1 MLYVILAE
9 GISLVEWLI
18 DRQQLKNDST
28 LTGLDGV
35 EDMLERSHERDDGVH
50 YCNYADW
57 ISHEVDEKSDSLWL
71 RLSNLFPVASE
82 GSVHGVMAVWPGLLA
97 SLSAA
102 YGCTASFACNVQPK
116 QFK

>member
-50 YCNYADW
+50 YCNYAD
-57 ISHEVDEKSDSLWL
+57 
-71 RLSNLFPVASE
+71 
-82 GSVHGVMAVWPGLLA
+82 
-97 SLSAA
+97 
-102 YGCTASFACNVQPK
+102 
-116 QFK
+116 